1 MSSAVHVAV
10 YGKFYIAALV
20 HIEDLDTVMV
30 IQRTTVRIVLVIE
43 REDHR
48 EPIGHRVIAKQLSPI
63 GKYHGISIGAL
74 HHVHIFIRDP
84 QENLIIGIHP
94 PGIRDLRHGPLI
106 IQQIHSLRGISDA
119 IVFFHAIIYLIFP
132 LTGRHYKIHQQ
143 GSNVPIHLYQAQG
156 SCSLLGRLQVPPGN
170 LLEIAVD
177 VHFVKSTVIRQF
189 RIRFQVFSQ
198 FLCRFF
204 VIQFPMEIRCE
215 LQDLCDMQVV
225 VPQNRRII
233 VDLLFPFQFQ
243 DQGQAVLCIDID
255 QVF

>member
-1 MSSAVHVAV
+1 MVNHV
-10 YGKFYIAALV
+10 
-20 HIEDLDTVMV
+20 
-30 IQRTTVRIVLVIE
+30 
-43 REDHR
+43 
-48 EPIGHRVIAKQLSPI
+48 
-63 GKYHGISIGAL
+63 
-74 HHVHIFIRDP
+74 
-84 QENLIIGIHP
+84 
-94 PGIRDLRHGPLI
+94 
-106 IQQIHSLRGISDA
+106 
-119 IVFFHAIIYLIFP
+119 
-132 LTGRHYKIHQQ
+132 RHYKIHQQ

-225 VPQNRRII
+225 VPQNRRIPERYR
-233 VDLLFPFQFQ
+233 DYAGC
-243 DQGQAVLCIDID
+243 GQTGKFYRGYLW
-255 QVF
+255 QRNHGNFHGSPQH